1 MRGLVGMEPESILR
15 RVDELAARHDRDEDA
30 ISMRIAAIEQRMAR
44 VETRGDGWERQI
56 QDILSKMEAMQ
67 FEMRAKIDAMQND
80 LRSGIRDVFNLFTG
94 HIDEEYR
101 RQRAM
106 LVAMLTAAAGGAASV
121 VGWFVL
127 MFMDHV
133 GLPGL

>member
-1 MRGLVGMEPESILR
+1 MELDSILR

-56 QDILSKMEAMQ
+56 QDILNKMEAMQ
-67 FEMRAKIDAMQND
+67 GEMRSKIDAMQND
-80 LRSGIRDVFNLFTG
+80 LRSGIRDVFNLVTG
-94 HIDEEYR
+94 HIDEESK

-106 LVAMLTAAAGGAASV
+106 LIAMLTAAAGGLASV
-121 VGWFVL
+121 GGWFILMVL
-127 MFMDHV
+127 GHV
-133 GLPGL
+133 GVPGI